1 MTPNRLVMA
10 SVLALLVNITVSM
23 QIPARLSSN
32 GNTAVSI
39 FHCIVGSARHT
50 AGHVKLHN
58 TLDGPSPPNAAELVL
73 YHVNPSNYRSDRLP
87 T

>member
-32 GNTAVSI
+32 
-39 FHCIVGSARHT
+39 
-50 AGHVKLHN
+50 GHVKLHN